1 MSRRLAVMQPYVF
14 PYLGYFQLIR
24 AVDRFVIFDD
34 VHFIKRGW
42 IHRNAILSNGQALR
56 FTIPLNRASQ
66 HKLIN
71 ETELHPVEYAAWQQK
86 FLKTLRQNYKSAPH
100 FASVFSIVEKV
111 LNEPGPTIATLA
123 TASLRAVA
131 DYLQLSTTFVV
142 SSSLTYDRNTKG
154 QEKILTIVQEQEA
167 SVYINPPGGA
177 ELYEPKAF
185 AEKEVWLQFIQ
196 PHEVSY
202 PQFKEP
208 FVPNLSILDVMMF
221 NDSSQIQQLL
231 QQYDLISPETMNH
244 DRT

>member
-14 PYLGYFQLIR
+14 PYLGYFQLIG
-24 AVDRFVIFDD
+24 AVDRFVVFDD

-42 IHRNAILSNGQALR
+42 IHRNALLSDGQALR

-71 ETELHPVEYAAWQQK
+71 ETELHPVEYAAWQRK

-100 FASVFSIVEKV
+100 FESGFALTEKV
-111 LNEPGPTIATLA
+111 LSEPGPTIATLA

-131 DYLQLSTTFVV
+131 DYLQLSTSLVL
-142 SSSLTYDRNTKG
+142 SSALAYDRDTKG
-154 QEKILTIVQEQEA
+154 QEKILAIVQQQGA

-177 ELYEPKAF
+177 ALYDSEAF
-185 AEKEVWLQFIQ
+185 AKKDVRLQFIQ
-196 PHEVSY
+196 PHEISY
-202 PQFKEP
+202 PQFKKP
-208 FVPNLSILDVMMF
+208 FVPNLSIIDVMMF
-221 NDSSQIQQLL
+221 NDPPQIQQLL
-231 QQYDLISPETMNH
+231 QQYDLTSPETMNH